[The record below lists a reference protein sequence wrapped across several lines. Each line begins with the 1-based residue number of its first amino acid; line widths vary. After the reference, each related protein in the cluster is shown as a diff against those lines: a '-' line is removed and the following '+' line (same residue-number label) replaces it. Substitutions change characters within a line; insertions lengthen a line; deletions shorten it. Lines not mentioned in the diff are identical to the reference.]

1 MINLAFLPGK
11 CRLCKKAFVGDISG
25 NIDTDYRSVVTISA
39 SEPAKLSRNRLKSVM
54 GECRALLTA
63 LGFECVNCQGEAEAM
78 CAQVKAKS
86 DDPRWWCVESALTY
100 LNLICNSLA
109 EKDEQLDWP
118 NSQTLMECCHT
129 CAASKCLF
137 FTMAYHLCQS
147 YMSVTKKDGSR
158 TISMRDDRKEGK
170 ETMNGLKYFQLKL
183 VAWGV
188 SMSIVD
194 PFTAIP
200 LVHKVLKEKLGER
213 K

>member
-1 MINLAFLPGK
+1 
-11 CRLCKKAFVGDISG
+11 
-25 NIDTDYRSVVTISA
+25 
-39 SEPAKLSRNRLKSVM
+39 
-54 GECRALLTA
+54 
-63 LGFECVNCQGEAEAM
+63 
-78 CAQVKAKS
+78 
-86 DDPRWWCVESALTY
+86 
-100 LNLICNSLA
+100 
-109 EKDEQLDWP
+109 
-118 NSQTLMECCHT
+118 
-129 CAASKCLF
+129 
-137 FTMAYHLCQS
+137 MAYHLCQS

-188 SMSIVD
+188 SMSIVH